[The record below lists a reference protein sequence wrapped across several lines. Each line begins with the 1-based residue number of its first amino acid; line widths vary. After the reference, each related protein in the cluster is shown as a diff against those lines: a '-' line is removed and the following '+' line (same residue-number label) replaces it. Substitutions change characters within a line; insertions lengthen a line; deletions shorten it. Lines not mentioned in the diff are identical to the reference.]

1 MLIYNAVVHPVDAPA
16 LDRGFVRWE
25 GKMIGQVGPMSRCP
39 APQAGDLDA
48 GGGHLLPGFVDA
60 HCHLGM
66 LADGLRYDDDDC
78 NEISEPCTP
87 HLRALDALYPLD
99 YCFQEARAAGV
110 TTVLTGPGS
119 SNAIA
124 GQIAAVKTAGRWA
137 DDMVLLAPAAM
148 KFALGENPKKTYSDR
163 DESPATRMATAAL
176 IREQLRKAQEY
187 ARRLRRSE
195 EDPEGETDPPDY
207 DAALEALVPVVQGRL
222 PAHFH
227 AHRADDLATAVRIA
241 REFSLDYVL
250 VHATEGYLVADIL
263 AREGARVIAG
273 PIIGDR
279 SKPELARQRV
289 TNAAELARAGVP
301 VAICT
306 DHSEVPIQYLP
317 LSAALAARAGMD
329 RETALAAVTLTA
341 AELGGIAHRVGS
353 LTPGKDADLV
363 LCTGHPLELDSRVEA
378 VFIDGQ
384 RIDD

>member
-1 MLIYNAVVHPVDAPA
+1 MLIYNAVVHPMDGPV

-25 GKMIGQVGPMSRCP
+25 GTAIQQVGPMSRCP
-39 APQAGDLDA
+39 APRAGDLDA
-48 GGGHLLPGFVDA
+48 GGSHLLPGFVDA

-66 LADGLRYDDDDC
+66 LADGLSYDDDDC
-78 NEISEPCTP
+78 NEISDPCTP
-87 HLRALDALYPLD
+87 NLRAIDALYPMD

-124 GQIAAVKTAGRWA
+124 GQIAAIKTVGRWV

-176 IREQLRKAQEY
+176 IREQLRKALEY
-187 ARRLRRSE
+187 AERVRKSE

-207 DAALEALVPVVQGRL
+207 DAPLEALVPVAQGKL

-227 AHRADDLATAVRIA
+227 AHRADDIATAVRIA
-241 REFSLDYVL
+241 KEFSLDYVL
-250 VHATEGYLVADIL
+250 VHATEGYLVSDIL

-279 SKPELARQRV
+279 SKPELAKQRV
-289 TNAAELARAGVP
+289 TNAAELAKAGVP

-341 AELGGIAHRVGS
+341 AELGGVAHRVGS
-353 LTPGKDADLV
+353 LTPGKDADMV
-363 LCTGHPLELDSRVEA
+363 LCVGHPLDLDSRVEA

-384 RIDD
+384 RICD